1 MVKKIDA
8 LLIKGKLKKDEVM
21 NSLKSKSK
29 KGVLNSLEIA
39 LIILIV
45 IVAVIALKGVI
56 TNNITKVNGKVDTS
70 IDTIMQ

>member
-56 TNNITKVNGKVDTS
+56 TNNITKVNGKVDSS

>member
-39 LIILIV
+39 LIILVV
-45 IVAVIALKGVI
+45 IAVVIALKKSILDNVG
-56 TNNITKVNGKVDTS
+56 KVNGKVDTT